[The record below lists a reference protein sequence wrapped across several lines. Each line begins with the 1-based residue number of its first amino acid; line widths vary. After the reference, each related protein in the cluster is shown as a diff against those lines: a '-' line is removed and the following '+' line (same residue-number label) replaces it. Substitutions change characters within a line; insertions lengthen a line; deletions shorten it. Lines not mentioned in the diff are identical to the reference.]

1 MCKINEGGKNNVKH
15 ILCFHLCFRKDYT
28 CFQDLCLCKLCLNKI
43 DPPQKNRYLY
53 MHRKFLEEY
62 GRNLTVIAS
71 GIWGEGES
79 HFCTYPFTLLDLF
92 MYFQLV
98 GIFVLI
104 TDIIKSRTVETA
116 NKIDQAF
123 MVRTAKWAI
132 FLSG

>member
-1 MCKINEGGKNNVKH
+1 
-15 ILCFHLCFRKDYT
+15 
-28 CFQDLCLCKLCLNKI
+28 
-43 DPPQKNRYLY
+43 

-98 GIFVLI
+98 GIFFI
-104 TDIIKSRTVETA
+104 TDIRKSRTVETE
-116 NKIDQAF
+116 NKIEQAF
-123 MVRTAKWAI
+123 MVRTAK
-132 FLSG
+132 